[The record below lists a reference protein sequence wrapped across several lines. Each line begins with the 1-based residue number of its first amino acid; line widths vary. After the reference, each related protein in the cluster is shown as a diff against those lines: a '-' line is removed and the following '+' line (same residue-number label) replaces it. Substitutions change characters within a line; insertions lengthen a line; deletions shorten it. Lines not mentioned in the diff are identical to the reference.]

1 MDTEEKWMRYLR
13 GILFFLVFF
22 DLSIAIPPLFFP
34 GWIIEIGKLNSDF
47 VKGAMYRSGPI
58 EPIFLRGIGIL
69 WLLAA
74 YVQYIAW
81 KDPPN
86 RLQAINIALVFRFA
100 GGTFELI
107 EAAYLLRKVQFGDPL
122 IFWVLG
128 GFVVGDYI
136 LIAAM
141 IILLKRLGLKWWQL

>member
-1 MDTEEKWMRYLR
+1 MNTKEKCMRYLR
-13 GILFFLVFF
+13 WVLLFLVFF
-22 DLSIAIPPLFFP
+22 DLSIGIPAIFFP
-34 GWIIEIGKLNSDF
+34 GWIVEMGKLNSDF
-47 VKGAMYRSGPI
+47 VQGAMYRSGPI

-81 KDPPN
+81 KDPVS

-107 EAAYLLRKVQFGDPL
+107 ETAYLLRKIQFGDPL

-128 GFVVGDYI
+128 GFVAGDYI
-136 LIAAM
+136 LVAVM